1 LTGGNQIRAASAAGA
16 PPELYRHKLF
26 APRRH
31 AGAITRA
38 AILGRIFADDS
49 ARVVLLQGPAGHG
62 KSTTLQQL
70 KSECEARGCLT
81 TWLSLDEADNDPWRG
96 FTHIR
101 ATVANLLGAATAA
114 GIDAEVD
121 VQPGPRQQSDWTV
134 DQLRRL
140 GQPAALFFDEFQ
152 TLREPALL
160 RYFRGLLERVPDN
173 VRIFIGSRNIPDIG
187 MSRLLVNNEAIIL
200 RADELRFSRPE
211 AEQFF
216 TEAAGLSISGDEI
229 QAIYDRTD
237 GWPAA
242 LQLYRLALASPQVRR
257 SLTDLENYRPRE
269 LAEYLIENVLELQPP
284 SVQAFLLRTS
294 LLHRLSAPLCDAV
307 MGHGG
312 SRDML
317 LDLERLG
324 LFLGSLDQDRSWF
337 KYHGLLAFFLGEQF
351 AARSPALVRE
361 MHARAAMWFR
371 GAGQFEEAV
380 HHFLA
385 CEDFPAAAD
394 TMDQW
399 TGLLVASGQLRTVER
414 WSDRL
419 PAAEIA
425 GRPSL
430 AIKIAYALMFLRRF
444 DKLAPLQARLRT
456 LAGGGDFCATTNPDL
471 ALAMAAICADD
482 VQAARANIANVRLRG
497 RQPTGFAA
505 FEFGAAAN
513 LAAYCR
519 VAASELEQARD
530 LLAMARV
537 YSDKADSNFSWGY
550 NCGLSGISLLIQGH
564 LPAALELFR
573 SGLTRERM
581 QMDGSL
587 AAAAMV
593 ACNIWALYEAND
605 LDAVE
610 ALFSQY
616 HDGIAEAVLLDFLAV
631 AYLPMVRTHDARQ
644 RPAAAAALL
653 DEVERIGHATGWDRL
668 ARMAQW
674 ERVRRLLVSGA
685 VERGAALAAGIPPST
700 GWDNDGWKVFS
711 EDAFGDAIGQIRVA
725 IHAGDLD
732 LAARMLTAAMPRQ
745 RDRVTLRIK
754 LHLLDAMLQ
763 QRRNNRAAAH
773 RALRRALELAQPG
786 RMIRTFIDEGDLIVG
801 MLREEYRNAAVVR
814 GAVSEPFAA
823 DRAFLEQLLLAASCE
838 GGHAPAAAAPPLAE
852 LTDREREILTFL
864 ASGVLNREMAER
876 LYVSENTVKFHLKNI
891 YSKLDVANRLQAVTA
906 ARQLGIIQV

>member
-1 LTGGNQIRAASAAGA
+1 MSASAPAPAG
-16 PPELYRHKLF
+16 LYRHKLF

-70 KSECEARGCLT
+70 KTECEVRGCVT
-81 TWLSLDEADNDPWRG
+81 AWLSLDEADNDPWRG

-101 ATVANLLGAATAA
+101 ATIATLMGAATAA
-114 GIDAEVD
+114 GLDAAAD
-121 VQPGPRQQSDWTV
+121 VEPGPRQQSDWTV

-173 VRIFIGSRNIPDIG
+173 VRIFVGSRNIPDIG

-216 TEAAGLSISGDEI
+216 ETAAGLSISGDEI

-284 SVQAFLLRTS
+284 PIQAFLLRTS

-307 MGHGG
+307 MGQAG
-312 SRDML
+312 SREML

-337 KYHGLLAFFLGEQF
+337 KYHGLLAFFLSEQF
-351 AARSPALVRE
+351 AARSPALARE
-361 MHARAAMWFR
+361 MHARAATWFR
-371 GAGQFEEAV
+371 GAGHFEEAI

-385 CEDFPAAAD
+385 CEDFSAASD

-399 TGLLVASGQLRTVER
+399 AGLLVASGQLLTVER

-425 GRPSL
+425 NRPSL
-430 AIKIAYALMFLRRF
+430 AIKIAYALMFLRRY
-444 DKLAPLQARLRT
+444 DKLAPLQARLQDR
-456 LAGGGDFCATTNPDL
+456 AGSGDFESTTNPDL
-471 ALAMAAICADD
+471 VLAMAAICADD
-482 VQAARANIANVRLRG
+482 IAVAHANIGSVRLRG
-497 RQPTGFAA
+497 RQPKGFAA

-519 VAASELEQARD
+519 LATSELEPARD

-550 NCGLSGISLLIQGH
+550 NCGLSGISLLMQGQ

-573 SGLTRERM
+573 CGLARERM

-605 LDAVE
+605 LSAVE

-616 HDGIAEAVLLDFLAV
+616 RDGIAEAVLLDFLAV
-631 AYLPMVRTHDARQ
+631 AYLPMVRTHDARL
-644 RPAAAAALL
+644 RPTCAVTLL
-653 DEVERIGHATGWDRL
+653 DEIERLGHTNGWDRL

-685 VERGAALAAGIPPST
+685 VERAADVAAGIPPAT
-700 GWDNDGWKVFS
+700 GRESDGWQVFS
-711 EDAFGDAIGQIRVA
+711 EDAFGDGIGQIRLA
-725 IHAGDLD
+725 IHVGDLE
-732 LAARMLTAAMPRQ
+732 LAARALTTAMPRQ

-786 RMIRTFIDEGDLIVG
+786 RMIRTFIDEGDHIVG
-801 MLREEYRNAAVVR
+801 MVREEYRNAAVIR
-814 GAVSEPFAA
+814 GTVSEPFAA
-823 DRAFLEQLLLAASCE
+823 DRAFLEQVLLAASCE
-838 GGHAPAAAAPPLAE
+838 GGQTPATPAPPLAE
-852 LTDREREILTFL
+852 LTDREHEILTFL

-906 ARQLGIIQV
+906 ARQLGLIQA